1 MRQRATMAILAAL
14 VALPAFAAF
23 TDVPGQHW
31 AKSAVE
37 AATSGNQ
44 PIMTAAKD
52 GKFHGEQAVTH
63 AEEVK
68 AFNQMLVYIA
78 QHTTAKFDLAALKT
92 NNPGWNAVKDNS
104 TKPLT
109 RYELAGIMSGLY
121 TQAQAKGIVE
131 AKPGAIKFSDLDK
144 APAWAKEAVK
154 NVVDKYGIMKGY
166 PDGKFHGEKAVTR
179 YELAALTHMMLG
191 SDWRPISERPTPK
204 PTATATPKPTPTPEP
219 TVAPTPVPTPTAP
232 IVTFP
237 AYRLDVTAF
246 GIPGL
251 PGLTNFA
258 PNASDATATIG
269 ALGTPF
275 QYNVTFKGR
284 QDIGD
289 FFIGEKIANQPGIFT
304 DSVSSIDGALQL
316 GWNLKAGDYVRFRP
330 YVSGGAMYN
339 GMFGQSAATG
349 FSGRDTLIP
358 HAGYGLVFDAKILSW
373 LGFSLDV
380 ANKHAISAM
389 NLGGTGTLPGTGAMM
404 PSANAYIDLYPTDNF
419 GISLGYGFLGLPDMK
434 STTGSNILLQHGP
447 NLGLFLAF

>member
-23 TDVPGQHW
+23 PDVPEQHW

-37 AATSGNQ
+37 TATSGNQ
-44 PIMTAAKD
+44 AIMQAHN
-52 GKFHGEQAVTH
+52 GKFEGQKAVTH
-63 AEEVK
+63 AEMVK
-68 AFNQMLVYIA
+68 AFDKMLIYIA
-78 QHTTAKFDLAALKT
+78 QHTTAKFDAKALKAD
-92 NNPGWNAVKDNS
+92 NPAWKAISDNS
-104 TKPLT
+104 NKPLT

-121 TQAQAKGIVE
+121 KQAEARGIVE
-131 AKPGAIKFSDLDK
+131 ANPGTITFTDTAN
-144 APAWAKEAVK
+144 APAWAKEAVH
-154 NVVDKYGIMKGY
+154 NVVDKYSIMKGY
-166 PDGKFHGEKAVTR
+166 PNHKFNGNQPVTR
-179 YELAALTHMMLG
+179 YELAALSNMMVG
-191 SDWRPISERPTPK
+191 SDWRPIKERPTSK
-204 PTATATPKPTPTPEP
+204 P
-219 TVAPTPVPTPTAP
+219 TVAPTPAPTAEPTPAP
-232 IVTFP
+232 TPEPTPMAPQVTFP

-258 PNASDATATIG
+258 PNGSDAGTTIG

-304 DSVSSIDGALQL
+304 DSVTSFDGALQL
-316 GWNLKAGDYVRFRP
+316 GWNFKAGDNVRFRP

-349 FSGRDTLIP
+349 FAGRDTLIP
-358 HAGYGLVFDAKILSW
+358 HAGYGLVFDAKVLSW

-389 NLGGTGTLPGTGAMM
+389 NLGGTGTLPSTGAMM
-404 PSANAYIDLYPTDNF
+404 PSANVYFDFYPTDNF

-447 NLGLFLAF
+447 NLGLLLAF